1 MFDINYNSN
10 NYIGENA
17 LSKDYKGY
25 VFFSDYSWYNGKV
38 YTVGGEVVNN
48 KYIKPE
54 ELENMNHYISGLIKK
69 NDLTLKTDYFSIKE
83 NKNDK

>member
-69 NDLTLKTDYFSIKE
+69 NDLTLKTDYFSIKG